1 MHAEE
6 RCARFISFTP
16 KTKKGFWIILEK
28 ECDYMPTLFAVY
40 NLKEKQMTEEFDRYL
55 INTKIPGIRG
65 APWCT
70 AFNTWKIDKVL
81 APAVSEPEVELPSE
95 SPYMYIA
102 KIEVSDLDAMV
113 SFLGTDKGKKFVKS
127 WSIYLDP
134 TSIFTL
140 GHNV

>member
-1 MHAEE
+1 
-6 RCARFISFTP
+6 
-16 KTKKGFWIILEK
+16 
-28 ECDYMPTLFAVY
+28 MPTLFAVY
-40 NLKEKQMTEEFDRYL
+40 NLKEKQMTEEYDKYL
-55 INTKIPGIRG
+55 TNTKIPGIRG

-81 APAVSEPEVELPSE
+81 APAVSEPEEALPSE

-113 SFLGTDKGKKFVKS
+113 SFLGTDEGKKFVKS

-140 GHNV
+140 GHDI